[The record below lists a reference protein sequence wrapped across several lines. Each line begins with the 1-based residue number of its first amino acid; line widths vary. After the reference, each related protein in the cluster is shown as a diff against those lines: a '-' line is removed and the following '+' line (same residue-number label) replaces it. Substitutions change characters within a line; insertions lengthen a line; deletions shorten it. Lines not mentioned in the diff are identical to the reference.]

1 MRILAPLFCV
11 LLAYSALAHGQQEQQ
26 DPYAIHLIQGSLKTA
41 LSQPGVNTSFV
52 EKQLQ
57 RRGDAV
63 SVALLKILDE
73 RDMKEDRTVEAVLDL
88 IRQAFS
94 SPQQIS
100 LEEDKKP
107 KVTMFLLRYLQR
119 SVSDAKTLQD
129 IGETIRLVDEKTATI
144 RNSSK

>member
-11 LLAYSALAHGQQEQQ
+11 LLACSALAHGQAEQQ
-26 DPYAIHLIQGSLKTA
+26 DPYAIHLIQGALETA

-63 SVALLKILDE
+63 SVTLLKILDE
-73 RDMKEDRTVEAVLDL
+73 RDLTEEPTVEAVLDL

-94 SPQQIS
+94 SPKLIS

-107 KVTMFLLRYLQR
+107 KVTMFLLKYLQH
-119 SVSDAKTLQD
+119 SVSGSKTQGD
-129 IGETIRLVDEKTATI
+129 VKETINFVNEKIKAAAGAA
-144 RNSSK
+144 K

>member
-1 MRILAPLFCV
+1 LTV
-11 LLAYSALAHGQQEQQ
+11 YSAPAHGQQQQQ
-26 DPYAIHLIQGSLKTA
+26 DPYAIQLIQGALKTA

-73 RDMKEDRTVEAVLDL
+73 RDLTEVRTAEAVLDL
-88 IRQAFS
+88 VRQAFS
-94 SPQQIS
+94 SPKLIS

-107 KVTMFLLRYLQR
+107 KVTMFLLKYLQR
-119 SVSDAKTLQD
+119 SISETRTRKD
-129 IGETIRLVDEKTATI
+129 IEETINFLD
-144 RNSSK
+144 SKVNRSIESPK

>member
-1 MRILAPLFCV
+1 MRILAPLFFV
-11 LLAYSALAHGQQEQQ
+11 VLAYTAQAHGQEEPQ
-26 DPYAIHLIQGSLKTA
+26 DPYAIQLVQGSLKTA
-41 LSQPGVNTSFV
+41 LSQPGVHTSFV

-73 RDMKEDRTVEAVLDL
+73 RDLTEDRTIEAILDL

-94 SPQQIS
+94 SPKLIS

-107 KVTMFLLRYLQR
+107 KVTMFFLRSLQH

-129 IGETIRLVDEKTATI
+129 IGQTIRLVDEKTAMI
-144 RNSSK
+144 RNSSQ